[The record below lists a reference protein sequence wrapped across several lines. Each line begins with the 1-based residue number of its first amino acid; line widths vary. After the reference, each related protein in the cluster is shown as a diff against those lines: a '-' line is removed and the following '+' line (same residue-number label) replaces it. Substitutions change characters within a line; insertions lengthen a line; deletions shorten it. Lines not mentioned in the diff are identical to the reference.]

1 MSNCGCDGNSGN
13 LNILQR
19 NNLLPGNTANNGVLN
34 VNNQPMVNNQPL
46 VNNQPMINNQPLVNN
61 YPQVNQ
67 ESIGPINNL
76 VKGEP
81 EEEEVLLQEEKSPYR
96 EDAKM
101 VLFFLLA
108 LAIHDAVKF
117 FISQS
122 IRMNKGSSSRF
133 IYYPVVVLAV
143 LILINLF

>member
-1 MSNCGCDGNSGN
+1 M
-13 LNILQR
+13 
-19 NNLLPGNTANNGVLN
+19 
-34 VNNQPMVNNQPL
+34 VNNQPMM
-46 VNNQPMINNQPLVNN
+46 NNQPMANN
-61 YPQVNQ
+61 YPQINQPAQ

-76 VKGEP
+76 VKGAP
-81 EEEEVLLQEEKSPYR
+81 DEEEIIIQEEKSPYR

-108 LAIHDAVKF
+108 LAVHDAVKF

-122 IRMNKGSSSRF
+122 IRLNKGSSSRF

>member
-1 MSNCGCDGNSGN
+1 MSNCGCDGNNAN

-19 NNLLPGNTANNGVLN
+19 NNLLPGNTSNNGILN
-34 VNNQPMVNNQPL
+34 GNNQPMVNNQP
-46 VNNQPMINNQPLVNN
+46 MINN

-76 VKGEP
+76 VKGSYDEEILV
-81 EEEEVLLQEEKSPYR
+81 EEEKTPYR

-108 LAIHDAVKF
+108 LSVHDAVKF

-133 IYYPVVVLAV
+133 IYYPLVVLAI

>member
-1 MSNCGCDGNSGN
+1 MY
-13 LNILQR
+13 I
-19 NNLLPGNTANNGVLN
+19 T
-34 VNNQPMVNNQPL
+34 
-46 VNNQPMINNQPLVNN
+46 INA
-61 YPQVNQ
+61 
-67 ESIGPINNL
+67 IIPINNL
-76 VKGEP
+76 IKGEP
-81 EEEEVLLQEEKSPYR
+81 EEEDVAVQEEKSPYR

-108 LAIHDAVKF
+108 LAVHDAVKF